1 MKKFNKLFFSI
12 VLVILESLNPN
23 SIYAHSSS
31 QKNNQSPSTIGMMRI
46 TEYMYNGG
54 GTAGVGEYVEF
65 TNVGGSTVDMT
76 GWSFD
81 DNSRLP
87 GSQSLIAFGIVQP
100 GESVILTELAAA
112 TFRTNWNLCAGVK
125 IIGGCTNNLGR
136 EDEINLYDAT
146 NTLIDRLTY
155 GDVTFS
161 PGSIRATLK
170 SGYVSASGLGLN
182 AITQWTLSA
191 NADVESSYL
200 SSLNEIGS
208 PGKSTKA
215 TSVYNP
221 CIIQT
226 NAPTIRFK
234 ATTTSNYI
242 DGGVLISPLSPFGS
256 SGVIGDLTDPLNVYG
271 INFIMVDDVTPS
283 NNLIVT
289 ITSSNPLVVPQAN
302 IIYSI
307 LDSNLNLKINPITI
321 GYANISISVSDGVNT
336 SLYVINYAASDA
348 SPVILANHVAWHTGM
363 SDGSDGIPLDNDY
376 YISGDDEL
384 DILNVYSRTNS
395 GLPFVSYDYS
405 SNLALPDPAKPEVDV
420 EGAAKS
426 VSIANRMYWTGSMSN
441 GKLPYDNK
449 PNRDR
454 LFATNITGTGSN
466 TTFSFA
472 GYVNLRTALLAWGDL
487 NGYNFTASAAPG
499 VNSKA
504 IAGFSLEGM
513 VFGPDNTTLF
523 LGLRAPLVP
532 TSFRTN
538 AVIAPILNFESWFNN
553 GNPSG
558 APTFGNPIELNLDFR
573 GIRDII
579 RLSNGTYIIVAGSPV
594 DDGGVNNLYKWTGNS
609 NDAPIEIVNTA
620 GGILNMEGVM
630 QVNNSLGQ
638 LSITELQIISD
649 GGSIIPYGDSNQAK
663 DFSDLKLRKFRSD
676 VITGLDLD
684 ICSNFVSAITP
695 SGSTAICSG
704 NSITLNATAGSNN
717 TYLWSTGATT
727 PSISVSSFQSYSVT
741 ITDLVRNCSATSS
754 SITISNV
761 LPADFNNDH
770 ITNNVD
776 FLSLLGLFNQ
786 ACSTC
791 NEDINKDG
799 VVNNADFLILLAQF
813 NLTCN

>member
-1 MKKFNKLFFSI
+1 MRNLKKIFFSMLFV
-12 VLVILESLNPN
+12 VLKSFNPN
-23 SIYAHSSS
+23 SIYAYSNSLIS
-31 QKNNQSPSTIGMMRI
+31 NQASSTIGMMRI

-65 TNVGGSTVDMT
+65 TNVGGSIVDMT
-76 GWSFD
+76 GWSYD

-87 GSQSLIAFGIVQP
+87 GSQSLTGFGIVQP
-100 GESVILTELAAA
+100 GESVILTELSAA
-112 TFRTNWNLCAGVK
+112 TFRTNWNLCAGIK

-161 PGSIRATLK
+161 PGSIRTTLK
-170 SGYVSASGLGLN
+170 SGFVSASSLGN
-182 AITQWTLSA
+182 NSITQWTLSA
-191 NADVESSYL
+191 NADVESSFL
-200 SSLNEIGS
+200 STLNEIGS
-208 PGKSTKA
+208 PGKSKRSTILF
-215 TSVYNP
+215 NP
-221 CIIQT
+221 CVIQT
-226 NAPTIRFK
+226 NAPTIQLNVN
-234 ATTTSNYI
+234 TTSNYI
-242 DGGVLISPLSPFGS
+242 DRGVLISPASPFGS
-256 SGVIGDLTDPLNVYG
+256 SGVIGDLTDPLSTLG
-271 INFIMVDDVTPS
+271 INFLMFDDITPVNNLTVVVNSS
-283 NNLIVT
+283 NQLVVPQSNLIVT
-289 ITSSNPLVVPQAN
+289 TI
-302 IIYSI
+302 
-307 LDSNLNLKINPITI
+307 DSNINVKINPIGT

-336 SLYVINYAASDA
+336 SLYIINYAASDA

-384 DILNVYSRTNS
+384 DILNVYSRTIS

-420 EGAAKS
+420 EGATKS
-426 VSIANRMYWTGSMSN
+426 VSLANRMYWTGSMSN

-454 LFATNITGTGSN
+454 LFATNVTGTGSSA
-466 TTFSFA
+466 TFSFA
-472 GYVNLRTALLAWGDL
+472 GYVNIRTALLAWGDL

-558 APTFGNPIELNLDFR
+558 VPTFGNPIELNLDNR

-684 ICSNFVSAITP
+684 ICSNFVAAITP
-695 SGSTAICSG
+695 SGNTAICSG
-704 NSITLNATAGSNN
+704 NSITLNATAGANN
-717 TYLWSTGATT
+717 IYLWSTGATT

-741 ITDLVRNCSATSS
+741 ITNLVRNCSATSS

-770 ITNNVD
+770 ITNNID

>member
-1 MKKFNKLFFSI
+1 MKKFKSI
-12 VLVILESLNPN
+12 SILVVAIISMILNTDF
-23 SIYAHSSS
+23 IYASSVS
-31 QKNNQSPSTIGMMRI
+31 SIPPSPSTIGLIRI

-87 GSQSLIAFGIVQP
+87 GSQSLTGFGIVQP
-100 GESVILTELAAA
+100 GESVILTELAAS
-112 TFRTNWNLCAGVK
+112 TFRTNWNLCAGIK

-170 SGYVSASGLGLN
+170 SGYVSAGGIGNN

-191 NADVESSYL
+191 NADVESSFL

-208 PGKSTKA
+208 PGKCTRSTILF
-215 TSVYNP
+215 NP
-221 CIIQT
+221 CVIQT
-226 NAPTIRFK
+226 NAPTIQLNVN
-234 ATTTSNYI
+234 TTSNYI
-242 DGGVLISPLSPFGS
+242 DGGILIPPVSPFGS
-256 SGVIGDLTDPLNVYG
+256 SGVIGDLTDPLSTLG
-271 INFIMVDDVTPS
+271 INFLMFDDLTPV
-283 NNLIVT
+283 NNLTVVVN
-289 ITSSNPLVVPQAN
+289 SSNQLVVPQSN
-302 IIYSI
+302 LIITTI
-307 LDSNLNLKINPITI
+307 DSNINVKINPIAT
-321 GYANISISVSDGVNT
+321 GYSNISISVSDGVNT

-348 SPVILANHVAWHTGM
+348 SPIILANHVAWHTGM

-384 DILNVYSRTNS
+384 DILNVYSRTIS

-405 SNLALPDPAKPEVDV
+405 SYLALPDPAKPEVDV
-420 EGAAKS
+420 EGATKS

-454 LFATNITGTGSN
+454 LFATNVTGTGGSA
-466 TTFSFA
+466 TFSFA
-472 GYVNLRTALLAWGDL
+472 GYVNIRTALLAWGDL

-558 APTFGNPIELNLDFR
+558 APTFGNPIELNLDNR

-638 LSITELQIISD
+638 LSTTELQIISD

-676 VITGLDLD
+676 VITGLNLD
-684 ICSNFVSAITP
+684 ICSNFVAAISP

-704 NSITLNATAGSNN
+704 NSITLNATAGANN

-770 ITNNVD
+770 ITNNID